1 MPPRLTPR
9 LSYQDLV
16 KNSGPVYSASAD
28 FDSVVGLALGV
39 GTGWAWAEMWAR
51 SAAGGFI

>member
-16 KNSGPVYSASAD
+16 KNSGPGYSASLD
-28 FDSVVGLALGV
+28 FDSVVGWALGV
-39 GTGWAWAEMWAR
+39 GAGWAWAEMWAR